1 MQELF
6 YAFKD
11 SCGCGI
17 IANIYNQPSRSIT
30 TDAIT
35 ALSRMI
41 HRGAIAADGKS
52 GDGCGLLLSMP
63 DTFFR
68 NIAKNIG
75 IDLPAKY
82 AVGMFFLS
90 SKAQQQ
96 TIEKICNKQDLK
108 VLFFREVPVD
118 TNVLGDQALQSLPNI
133 TQAFIVPASLVADNR
148 FSAILYLTRMRI
160 EHAFKNDNN
169 FYVASFSDTVISYK
183 GLMMPD
189 KLDKFYI
196 DLQQENFES
205 GFALF
210 HQRFST
216 NTLPKW
222 KLAQP
227 FRTLAH
233 NGEINS
239 IEGNRYTAKINT
251 EYPESTVFSETEMQ
265 QILPILDEHTSDS
278 GSVDNMF
285 EFLIENGVDF
295 FKAVRCMFP
304 PAWQNLPKEDS
315 KIRAFYEYMTTS
327 FEAWDGPA
335 AVNFTNGRYVA
346 TVMDRNGLR
355 PAKYIVTN
363 DNRFLI
369 ASELGVLD
377 ISEEKIVQQ
386 GKLNGGEMIALDTR
400 YGKVL
405 NNEDI
410 RNYLKN
416 SQPYDEWLHRH
427 QIYIVEHVE
436 ENFLDFSDYEPEN
449 IIEQQRFHNYTHEV
463 MESVIA
469 PMANDG
475 KEETGSMGDDTP
487 MACFSNIQRN
497 FTDFF
502 RQKFAQVT
510 NPPIDPLREKLIMSS
525 SVTLGARGNI
535 LQELPENATGIRLN
549 SPILSKEKLD
559 VILNLGNAEHERF
572 QPEYKHKIFYT
583 HFNNNIQES
592 LYRLGNEIAKAIS
605 EETIRLVFL
614 DDRKLSAEYA
624 LMPMPMVLGY
634 LNQHLLKLKLRGKV
648 SLIAISG
655 EAYDPHSCAV
665 MIAFGATAVYP
676 YLLYASALQL
686 VERKAARLNGSLNKR
701 KKVAL
706 QNVNKALNAGLLKIM
721 SKMGICAVDSYQH
734 SSLFDIIGLGKEIT
748 DECFSDA
755 VSLLHGLSYSDIEN
769 NIKSYHEKAFATQKN
784 YQKQY
789 ALEVGSFYKYMPKGE
804 YHDYSPD
811 VSLALRKFIKS
822 QNADDY
828 KVLQQRINERGF
840 YMIRDFLMLQPNQ
853 KPISIEKVEPVS
865 AITKR
870 FNSAAMSLGSISP
883 EAHEAMAEAM
893 NSIGGMSNSGEG
905 GEDKNRY
912 GTLKNSRIKQVASGR
927 FGVTPEYLRSA
938 DELQIKLAQGAKPG
952 EGGQLPGSKVT
963 PLIASL
969 RYTMPGVTLIS
980 PPPHHDIYS
989 IEDLAQ
995 LIFDLKQVNP
1005 HARVSVKL
1013 VSSSGV
1019 GTIAVGVAK
1028 AYADKIVISG
1038 YDGGTGAAQ
1047 LSSIKFAGNPWELG
1061 LVEAHNA
1068 LKANNLR
1075 GIVEL
1080 QIDGGLKTGMDVVK
1094 AAILGAESY
1103 GFGTSLLN
1111 TVGCKILRV
1120 CHLNKCSVGIATQDE
1135 KLREH
1140 YKGTVEG
1147 IVAYLQNI
1155 AEEVREILA
1164 KLGYTS
1170 LEEIIGKTELLKVAE
1185 NEKASKFNFEPLL
1198 TQLAGN
1204 NTQQQRYN
1212 EPFDKHLFEK
1222 EIYEKIKA
1230 TIENPVQPIHINASI
1245 NNTNRSFGT
1254 YISGHIAANYGDE
1267 GLLKDTINIH
1277 LKGVAG
1283 QSFGAFLSQG
1293 MSLFLTGSAND
1304 YVGKGMKGGR
1314 IVIMPENINKH
1325 MSIAGNTCLYGAT
1338 GGKLFVAGK
1347 AGERFA
1353 VRNSGALAVVEGTG
1367 DHACEYMTG
1376 GTVLIL
1382 GETGNNF
1389 GAGMTGGAA
1398 FVYDQHL
1405 TFFDKVNMELV
1416 KLERIDTEESEEA
1429 RHYLKQI
1436 LRSYFSRT
1444 NSPRAKK
1451 ILDNFLGELRF
1462 FWLVTPKDMKAPL
1475 NPFEGN

>member
-17 IANIYNQPSRSIT
+17 IANVFNQPSRAIT
-30 TDAIT
+30 EDAIT

-63 DTFFR
+63 HLFMS
-68 NIAKNIG
+68 NIARQNG
-75 IDLPAKY
+75 FDLPAKY
-82 AVGMFFLS
+82 AVGMLFITS
-90 SKAQQQ
+90 EKQKEI
-96 TIEKICNKQDLK
+96 IEQVCRQQDLK
-108 VLFFREVPVD
+108 VLFFRNVPI
-118 TNVLGDQALQSLPNI
+118 NQSVLGNQALASLPQI
-133 TQAFIVPASLVADNR
+133 TQVFVVPASLMADNR
-148 FSAILYLTRMRI
+148 FDSTLYLTRKRI
-160 EHAFKNDNN
+160 EHLLKEDKD
-169 FYVASFSDTVISYK
+169 FYIASFSDKVISYK
-183 GLMMPD
+183 GLVMPD
-189 KLDKFYI
+189 KLKDLFI
-196 DLQQENFES
+196 DLQQENFQS
-205 GFALF
+205 GFVLF

-216 NTLPKW
+216 NTLPRW
-222 KLAQP
+222 SLAQP

-239 IEGNRYTAKINT
+239 IEGNRYTAKVNT
-251 EYPESTVFSETEMQ
+251 ENPESNTFSSEEMQ
-265 QILPILDEHTSDS
+265 QILPVLNEHTSDS

-285 EFLIENGVDF
+285 EFLLENGVDF

-335 AVNFTNGRYVA
+335 AVNLTDGRYLA

-355 PAKYIVTN
+355 PAKYVITN
-363 DNRFLI
+363 DYRFLI
-369 ASELGVLD
+369 SSELGVLD
-377 ISEEKIVQQ
+377 IPEEKIVVQ

-400 YGKVL
+400 HGKIL
-405 NNEDI
+405 SNEDI

-427 QIYIVEHVE
+427 QVYIVEHVE
-436 ENFLDFSDYEPEN
+436 ENFIDHSDYTPE
-449 IIEQQRFHNYTHEV
+449 ELLQKQRYHNYTHEV
-463 MESVIA
+463 MESIIA
-469 PMANDG
+469 PMANEG

-487 MACFSNIQRN
+487 IACFSNVQRN

-525 SVTLGARGNI
+525 SVTIGARGNI
-535 LQELPENATGIRLN
+535 LKELPENAVGIRLN
-549 SPILSKEKLD
+549 SPVLSKEKVD
-559 VILNLGNAEHERF
+559 VILSLENTTNENHNVQYR
-572 QPEYKHKIFYT
+572 HKIFYT
-583 HFNNNIQES
+583 HFEKNLQAS
-592 LYRLGNEIAKAIS
+592 LHQLGNEIAQAIQQENIS
-605 EETIRLVFL
+605 LIFL
-614 DDRKLSAEYA
+614 DDRKLSANYA
-624 LMPMPMVLGY
+624 VIPMPMVLGY
-634 LNQHLLKLKLRGKV
+634 LNHFLLEKKLRGKV
-648 SLIAISG
+648 SLIAVSG
-655 EAYDPHSCAV
+655 EVYDPHSCAV

-686 VERKAARLNGSLNKR
+686 VERKAAQLNGSLHKR

-706 QNVNKALNAGLLKIM
+706 QKVNKALNAGLLKIM

-734 SSLFDIIGLGKEIT
+734 SSLFDIIGLGKDIVQ
-748 DECFSDA
+748 ECFADA
-755 VSLLHGLSYSDIEN
+755 VSLIPGLSYTEIEKR
-769 NIKSYHEKAFATQKN
+769 IFSYHESAFDKQLQ

-811 VSLALRKFIKS
+811 VSIALRKFS
-822 QNADDY
+822 RNHTSEDY
-828 KVLQQRINERGF
+828 KILQQRINERGLF
-840 YMIRDFLMLQPNQ
+840 MVRDFLVLHPER
-853 KPISIEKVEPVS
+853 KPININEVEPIEK
-865 AITKR
+865 ITCR

-883 EAHEAMAEAM
+883 EAHESMAEAM
-893 NSIGGMSNSGEG
+893 NRIGGMSNSGEG
-905 GEDKNRY
+905 GEDRARY

-927 FGVTPEYLRSA
+927 FGVTPEYLQNA

-963 PLIASL
+963 PLIATL
-969 RYTMPGVTLIS
+969 RHTMPGVTLIS

-1005 HARVSVKL
+1005 KARVSVKL

-1068 LKANNLR
+1068 LKVNNLR
-1075 GIVEL
+1075 GLVEL

-1094 AAILGAESY
+1094 AAILGAESF

-1111 TVGCKILRV
+1111 TVGCKVLRV

-1140 YKGTVEG
+1140 YNGTVEG
-1147 IVAYLQNI
+1147 IMSYLQNI
-1155 AEEVREILA
+1155 AEEVREILS

-1170 LEEIIGKTELLKVAE
+1170 LNDIIGKTELLKAVE
-1185 NEKASKFNFEPLL
+1185 HIKAQSFDFSALL
-1198 TQLAGN
+1198 TSLPGI
-1204 NTQQQRYN
+1204 NTQQQFRN
-1212 EPFDKHLFEK
+1212 EPFDKHVFEK
-1222 EIYEKIKA
+1222 QVYEEVKDV
-1230 TIENPVQPIHINASI
+1230 IENNGNAIEVRYEI
-1245 NNTNRSFGT
+1245 NNTNRSFGA
-1254 YISGHIAANYGDE
+1254 YISGKIAEKYGDE
-1267 GLLKDTINIH
+1267 GLPKDTLNIH
-1277 LKGVAG
+1277 LSGTAG

-1293 MSLFLTGSAND
+1293 MSLFLKGNAND
-1304 YVGKGMKGGR
+1304 YVGKGMRGGR
-1314 IVIMPENINKH
+1314 IVIMPKNIQKE

-1338 GGKLFVAGK
+1338 GGKLFIAGK

-1416 KLERIDTEESEEA
+1416 KMERIDTEESEEA

-1436 LRSYFSRT
+1436 LRSYFART